1 MRVTVSIILPVY
13 NRANHLPDAINSI
26 LMQSFRD
33 FELIIVDDA
42 STQDLEAVVRSI
54 GDPRIRYIRRTVNG
68 GTAAARN
75 TGLAEAR
82 GEFIAFHD
90 SDDLWL
96 PGKLERQLA
105 LFETLPPEIGVIC
118 GHHIIYGRDGD
129 HRHGPWF
136 VCFGPP
142 LKGRLSVDEDQQA
155 RLLSRNRI
163 SLGTSLYRRNCYPD
177 IAWFDERLRANVDW
191 DFAIRLAAHT
201 KIYEDIH
208 PYLLVYQTGG
218 DHVSHNKRQKL
229 LSNARVLKKNRE
241 VFRRHPK
248 AHGNQLYTLGIGL
261 YHLGKRRMGRR
272 FILAG
277 LIRNPA
283 RFWFTVRRRL
293 FGWETE

>member
-1 MRVTVSIILPVY
+1 MRVTVSIILPAY

-42 STQDLEAVVRSI
+42 STQDIESIVRSI
-54 GDPRIRYIRRTVNG
+54 GDPRIRYIRRAVNG
-68 GTAAARN
+68 GAAAARN

-105 LFETLPPEIGVIC
+105 QLEKLPPEIGVVC
-118 GHHIIYGRDGD
+118 GGIILYGRDSS
-129 HRHGPWF
+129 RRFGPGL
-136 VCFGPP
+136 VCFEPP
-142 LKGRLSVDEDQQA
+142 LHQGRLSIDEDQQA
-155 RLLSRNRI
+155 RLLLRNRM
-163 SLGTSLYRRNCYPD
+163 SLPASLFRRNCYPD
-177 IAWFDERLRANVDW
+177 IEWFDERLRANEDW
-191 DFAIRLAAHT
+191 DFAVRLAAHT
-201 KIYEDIH
+201 KIYEDLH
-208 PYLLVYQTGG
+208 PYLLVYKTA
-218 DHVSHNKRQKL
+218 DDNISRRERQKL
-229 LSNARVLKKNRE
+229 LSLARVMKKNME
-241 VFRRHPK
+241 TFRRHPK
-248 AHGNQLYTLGIGL
+248 AHGAQLYRLGVGL

-283 RFWFTVRRRL
+283 RIWLTVRRRL
-293 FGWETE
+293 FG